1 MFVSLARVCVVYV
14 VKEVTSFRDARSINW
29 AWHVKERA
37 LEKRSS
43 RKNVNCCIP
52 QHRNSIK
59 MMQESLKS
67 KYNKLLSFIHEEV
80 II

>member
-1 MFVSLARVCVVYV
+1 MLEEAPIKVHVIYNIIILKVREWHI
-14 VKEVTSFRDARSINW
+14 KEG
-29 AWHVKERA
+29 A
-37 LEKRSS
+37 LEKQTSM
-43 RKNVNCCIP
+43 KNVNCCI

-67 KYNKLLSFIHEEV
+67 KYNKLLSFRHEEV

>member
-1 MFVSLARVCVVYV
+1 MFVSPAQVCVVYV
-14 VKEVTSFRDARSINW
+14 VKELRHSGGLGQLMEVAR
-29 AWHVKERA
+29 KRERA
-37 LEKRSS
+37 FELQTS
-43 RKNVNCCIP
+43 RKNVNYCI

-67 KYNKLLSFIHEEV
+67 KYNKLLSFRHEEV